1 MHPHKSADQ
10 YIYYMQPLER
20 KTFENAVLH
29 VQRLADCLF
38 ICIACIAC
46 ILLLIGHMIA
56 CILLLT
62 GHTTCSAWPIAS
74 PLDKQRFTVETT
86 AEKRTLC
93 LVLPNATRGERMI
106 LSFQALGSA

>member
-38 ICIACIAC
+38 ICIAC
-46 ILLLIGHMIA
+46 IA

-106 LSFQALGSA
+106 LTFQALGSA